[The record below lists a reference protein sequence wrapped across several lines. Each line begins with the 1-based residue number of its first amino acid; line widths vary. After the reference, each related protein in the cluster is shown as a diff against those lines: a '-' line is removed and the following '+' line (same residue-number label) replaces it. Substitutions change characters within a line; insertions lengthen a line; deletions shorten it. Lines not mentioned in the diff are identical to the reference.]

1 MKTTIFGVAEL
12 ILLVL
17 TIVIV
22 ASICNTQNRDV
33 NIKDNVRETLETSL
47 DITLEQKSYSIS
59 NISEFITDL
68 STTMSSYL
76 PDNTELVL
84 DVQSLDNVE
93 GLVSVKATVNY
104 TLEST
109 DKSSSIPSSITC
121 TKTVFLDK
129 EDPLYYENIK
139 QGKTFTLTYQ
149 LPNVLGEP
157 ITYKIY
163 TLVNEEAIKIPPVP
177 VMDLNSFQG
186 WKDVNTGILYS
197 EATLKALPLSKSYQ
211 FIAVFVPL

>member
-177 VMDLNSFQG
+177 VMELNSFQG